1 MHLSGYHQ
9 TLEMILKG
17 LTVVYLQVRAT
28 FVHKIVLFSYVPI
41 ISPFFGAKFC
51 KSFILRK
58 NFHEILQCKKCK
70 LFRKFFCKILS
81 SKKKRKVFCKILREK
96 RSKAR
101 DPTSFLGFFISD
113 GRHDNGK
120 SNIRS
125 TFFKQW
131 VNASNIQLGLL

>member
-1 MHLSGYHQ
+1 
-9 TLEMILKG
+9 MILKG

-28 FVHKIVLFSYVPI
+28 FVHKIVLFSFVLI

-58 NFHEILQCKKCK
+58 NFHEILQCKKCQ
-70 LFRKFFCKILS
+70 LFRSFFCKILS
-81 SKKKRKVFCKILREK
+81 IKKKRKVLCKILRE
-96 RSKAR
+96 RNEQSKG
-101 DPTSFLGFFISD
+101 PYFFFGPFFISD

-120 SNIRS
+120 SNIKS